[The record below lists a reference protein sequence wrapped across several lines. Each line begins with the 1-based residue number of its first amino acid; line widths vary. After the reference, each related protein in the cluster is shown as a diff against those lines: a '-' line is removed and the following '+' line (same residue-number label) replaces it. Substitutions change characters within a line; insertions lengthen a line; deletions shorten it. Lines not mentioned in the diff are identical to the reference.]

1 MTHNTAP
8 TLIRDTDP
16 ARFVRR
22 IQLAVDAGAVVT
34 GTTSQ
39 LEWLTWR
46 WVRVYICTLK
56 VELPKLHLTWG
67 PVSEQPPPDLAE
79 EGRG

>member
-1 MTHNTAP
+1 MANM
-8 TLIRDTDP
+8 IRDTDP

-22 IQLAVDAGAVVT
+22 IQLAINAGAVVT

-39 LEWLTWR
+39 LEWLIWR
-46 WVRVYICTLK
+46 YVRVYICTLK
-56 VELPKLHLTWG
+56 VEPPRLLLTFG
-67 PVSEQPPPDLAE
+67 PVSEQPSPDLQ

>member
-1 MTHNTAP
+1 M

-22 IQLAVDAGAVVT
+22 IQLAITEGAVVT
-34 GTTSQ
+34 STTSQ

-46 WVRVYICTLK
+46 YVRVYTCTLK
-56 VELPKLHLTWG
+56 VELPKLQLTFG
-67 PVSEQPPPDLAE
+67 PVSEQTPPDLQ
-79 EGRG
+79 EGRR